1 MIVQDRIMYDNV
13 IKELKP
19 DYVIHGDNWCD
30 NGKRR
35 FVKM

>member
-1 MIVQDRIMYDNV
+1 MYDNV

-30 NGKRR
+30 GPEKDDS
-35 FVKM
+35 